1 MQRRYRPQPSHAL
14 WVAGGAGRSCMLL
27 SSRNARSR
35 APRQTV
41 GIEVLET
48 ALEQGSPR
56 SKSRESRTAARALE
70 PAFARL
76 GHESEPAE
84 RRPLVPDEVVAGIDI
99 SKDSLDVCVMPGGDC
114 FQVARDAKG
123 LKALTKRL
131 GPAPSLV
138 VLEATA
144 GMELSVWSA
153 LSEAGLKVAIVNP
166 RQVRDFARAAG
177 QLAKTDRLDA
187 AILADFAARMR
198 PEATPLPSVQQQEF
212 SALMTRR
219 RQLVGM
225 LTAEENR
232 LPQAARGMQ
241 RRISAHVAW
250 LRRELEDVD
259 RDLSQRIAK
268 DTTWRRR
275 DELAQGISGVGPVLS
290 RTLLAELPELGT
302 LTGKQAAALVGVAPI
317 AQDSGTR
324 HGRRSVWGGRAQVRA
339 TLYMAAMT
347 ACRHNPVFV
356 AFYNQLL
363 RRGKPKKLAQV
374 AVMRRLLVI
383 LNAMIRHDTPWN
395 PALAVPR

>member
-1 MQRRYRPQPSHAL
+1 
-14 WVAGGAGRSCMLL
+14 
-27 SSRNARSR
+27 
-35 APRQTV
+35 
-41 GIEVLET
+41 VL
-48 ALEQGSPR
+48 Q
-56 SKSRESRTAARALE
+56 
-70 PAFARL
+70 
-76 GHESEPAE
+76 
-84 RRPLVPDEVVAGIDI
+84 EVVVGIDI
-99 SKDSLDVCVMPGGDC
+99 SKDSLDVCVMPSGEC
-114 FQVARDAKG
+114 FQAPRDAKG

-131 GPAPSLV
+131 GATPSLV

-144 GMELSVWSA
+144 GMELNVWSA

-187 AILADFAARMR
+187 AVLASFAARMR
-198 PEATPLPSVQQQEF
+198 PEATPLPSVEQQEF

-225 LTAEENR
+225 VTAEENR
-232 LPQAARGMQ
+232 LPQAPRGMQ
-241 RRISAHVAW
+241 RRISAHVTW

-259 RDLSQRIAK
+259 RDLSDRIAK

-302 LTGKQAAALVGVAPI
+302 LTNKQAAALVGIAPM
-317 AQDSGTR
+317 AHDSGKH
-324 HGRRSVWGGRAQVRA
+324 HGRRSIWGGRAQVRA

-347 ACRHNPVFV
+347 ACRHNPVFA
-356 AFYNQLL
+356 AFYNQLI